1 MVAARN
7 VNGLRSVAV
16 LAIELK
22 QKQIP
27 GIDTQAAL
35 SNCQ

>member
-7 VNGLRSVAV
+7 VDGLSSVAV

-22 QKQIP
+22 RRQMQ
-27 GIDTQAAL
+27 GINTQAAL